1 MDGDN
6 VKIVQVPNSLDVEV
20 AWHLQHPSHRSVN
33 DSLLNENYAVKFGKL
48 VPQDT
53 GPDIVNGNVSMVDAV
68 SLFLVLFVVCPYKAV
83 KCVCAVD
90 DLFDIFFVG
99 LHFFFLN
106 QHVIPTALNCN
117 IDHLAIV
124 PVNNFH

>member
-33 DSLLNENYAVKFGKL
+33 DSLFNENYAVKFGKL

-68 SLFLVLFVVCPYKAV
+68 SIPLSCSVC
-83 KCVCAVD
+83 CTS
-90 DLFDIFFVG
+90 
-99 LHFFFLN
+99 FFFKSTCHSYSFKLIFTIL
-106 QHVIPTALNCN
+106 Q
-117 IDHLAIV
+117 
-124 PVNNFH
+124 

>member
-33 DSLLNENYAVKFGKL
+33 DSLFNENYAVKFGKL

-68 SLFLVLFVVCPYKAV
+68 SIPLSCSVCCLSICSAV

-90 DLFDIFFVG
+90 DLLIYSLLDFLFF
-99 LHFFFLN
+99 
-106 QHVIPTALNCN
+106 
-117 IDHLAIV
+117 
-124 PVNNFH
+124 